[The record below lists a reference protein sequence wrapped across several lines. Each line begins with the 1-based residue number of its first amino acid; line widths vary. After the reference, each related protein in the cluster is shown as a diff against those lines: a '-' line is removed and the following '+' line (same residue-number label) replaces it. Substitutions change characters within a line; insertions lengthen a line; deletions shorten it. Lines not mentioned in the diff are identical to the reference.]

1 MSDVSENRA
10 AGVDLEELR
19 ALIAEEL
26 ELPVAEV
33 TDEADLKTDLAMDS
47 LTAMEVAV
55 QLEKKYRIKIE
66 EDEIP
71 SLTSLPAIHRLLT
84 AKVGTA

>member
-1 MSDVSENRA
+1 MSGNRTA
-10 AGVDLEELR
+10 DVDLEDLR

-26 ELPVAEV
+26 ELPVEEV
-33 TDEADLKTDLAMDS
+33 TDEADLKNDLGVDS

-55 QLEKKYRIKIE
+55 QLEKKYRIKLDE
-66 EDEIP
+66 EEMK
-71 SLTSLPAIHRLLT
+71 SLTSLAVIHRLVA